1 MPLGKR
7 QRSACVGPNV
17 FCLLFCVVEKNK
29 MVKEEIYINDEETFF
44 IQVHGYENSNSIGGF

>member
-29 MVKEEIYINDEETFF
+29 MVKEEIYINEE
-44 IQVHGYENSNSIGGF
+44 ENIFDSS